1 MYVYSRLTLKI
12 GTSAFYTVFEQ
23 CQR

>member
-1 MYVYSRLTLKI
+1 MYVYSRLTLEI